1 MLLEKYNGKD
11 FTFDTIEVVS
21 AGDRGPDVDG
31 AAGMSATKMREAAI
45 GNNIAAFKK
54 GLPSSFKDSEA
65 IQLMKEVRAGM
76 GISEGVSWT
85 SFRNFISEK
94 AGTCWSGY
102 KQLGYKKKNGRSVPN
117 CIPENSETTE
127 IS

>member
-1 MLLEKYNGKD
+1 
-11 FTFDTIEVVS
+11 
-21 AGDRGPDVDG
+21 
-31 AAGMSATKMREAAI
+31 
-45 GNNIAAFKK
+45 
-54 GLPSSFKDSEA
+54 
-65 IQLMKEVRAGM
+65 MKEVRAGM

-94 AGTCWSGY
+94 AGTYWS
-102 KQLGYKKKNGRSVPN
+102 GYKKKNGRSVPN